1 MDEARE
7 RRAFQMLQWVS
18 HSLPAEF
25 DPALAEK
32 GYYSQLQRERSDKA
46 LDAWEQS
53 HPYELSSEL
62 KSFKELEALGHYTND
77 DYYSPARAKEGF
89 YLEKLRG
96 LAAISKGTEPVKAS
110 RSRNRYKRTRSRLA
124 SFDA

>member
-7 RRAFQMLQWVS
+7 RRAFQMLQWVP

-25 DPALAEK
+25 DLSLAEK
-32 GYYSQLQRERSDKA
+32 GHYSNLQRERSDKA
-46 LDAWEQS
+46 LDAWDQAHS
-53 HPYELSSEL
+53 YEPSPEF

-77 DYYSPARAKEGF
+77 DYYSPARAKEGC
-89 YLEKLRG
+89 YLEKLRK
-96 LAAISKGTEPVKAS
+96 LAAVSEGARPIKNS
-110 RSRNRYKRTRSRLA
+110 RSRNRYKRSRSRLA